1 MVGSLVVP
9 FFSDFHAPFV
19 RAALKGAGLGSVE
32 VRSGL
37 AQDTLLKG
45 LSHVNNDACYSA
57 IAAAGQ
63 VVDARCETC
72 VVPRICADCRAE
84 DELGIVR
91 RALCLAD
98 RRECAVLPLGSFL
111 AESGEHALNEAVSRR
126 LAAAVVAGDVALQA
140 TLATTGCAALR
151 GDLAPMREEV
161 LRTLESSP
169 LEDIRQMIEKLCARA
184 DFIAKGA
191 PSLPPI
197 ALVGNAPVLF
207 CEGINAHVVSCVEE
221 EGCRAVMP
229 PLSTFAL
236 HALICAGEQ
245 GSFADELRDLRA
257 SVRKGEGSIARLF
270 SSLTELRAFVEGAIP
285 VSLTYGSG
293 WLLPALMMHMA
304 GEGVF
309 DAAYLSTFG
318 CLSGHVVGKG
328 ALNIVR
334 GRVPCMNVASL
345 EFDQGTSVVN
355 QINRLKLLVS
365 TAKQRANGS

>member
-1 MVGSLVVP
+1 MKRRCC
-9 FFSDFHAPFV
+9 V
-19 RAALKGAGLGSVE
+19 RAAAGRCGFAILRGMDETNDLYDDGAPRDGGASPCAGSPLDDGGI
-32 VRSGL
+32 RSGFRSG
-37 AQDTLLKG
+37 DG
-45 LSHVNNDACYSA
+45 
-57 IAAAGQ
+57 G
-63 VVDARCETC
+63 
-72 VVPRICADCRAE
+72 
-84 DELGIVR
+84 GIVR
-91 RALCLAD
+91 IEGIGEGLPEEGHVAPGAAPAAGAPSESASSAEPFERKLSRIKRELASVPALPGVYLWKDAQGQVIYVGK
-98 RRECAVLPLGSFL
+98 AK
-111 AESGEHALNEAVSRR
+111 
-126 LAAAVVAGDVALQA
+126 Q
-140 TLATTGCAALR
+140 
-151 GDLAPMREEV
+151 
-161 LRTLESSP
+161 
-169 LEDIRQMIEKLCARA
+169 IEKLCARA

-197 ALVGNAPVLF
+197 AFVGNAPVLF
-207 CEGINAHVVSCVEE
+207 CEGMNAHVVSCVEE

-285 VSLTYGSG
+285 ASLTYGSG

-309 DAAYLSTFG
+309 DVAYLSTFG

-334 GRVPCMNVASL
+334 GHVPCMNVASL